1 MLARGDVAT
10 AQVYVEP
17 WVRTSRRSVGEA
29 GRCERSGM
37 KSFKV
42 VRKNI
47 GTLPGQMR
55 GWLSLQGNR
64 DLCADMAELFRR
76 SASTGCTYHELGT
89 LYRHIIRHRPR
100 HVLELG
106 SGMSTLVLAHAAR
119 LVRDQGGECQVISM
133 EEDSFYFN
141 NLMSLLPA
149 WVSDYATVV
158 HSPLRDE

>member
-1 MLARGDVAT
+1 
-10 AQVYVEP
+10 
-17 WVRTSRRSVGEA
+17 
-29 GRCERSGM
+29 M